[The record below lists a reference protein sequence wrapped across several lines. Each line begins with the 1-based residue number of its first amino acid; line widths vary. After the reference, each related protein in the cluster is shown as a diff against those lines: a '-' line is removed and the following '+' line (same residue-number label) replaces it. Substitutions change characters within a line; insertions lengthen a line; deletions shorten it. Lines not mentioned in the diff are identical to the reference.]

1 VTASYDFFDAAVRD
15 DPFPL
20 FARLRRHDPVYR
32 TDFGYWYVSRYA
44 DASALLRDPRL
55 GPGRGVP
62 DSFGITDG
70 PLHDLMTSWLMAL
83 DGPAHTRVRRLISR
97 SFTPRSVEALRPAVE
112 EVSGRLAGRLVAAG
126 GGDIVADLAFPLP
139 MEVVRMLFGVDRHE
153 WEAEV
158 VALFDPRRTREEGF
172 VGLMQQLAGYFW
184 RLVPARRAAPGDDL
198 FSAMVRPDDSG
209 ECLTDLEL
217 VANAVLL
224 VTAGFET
231 TMGLV
236 SLAVLT
242 LLRHPDQLALLRE
255 TPGFVRN
262 AVDEVLRFE
271 PAALST
277 TRHTPVE
284 LVVAGTTIPAG
295 SNILFSMVAANR
307 DPERYA
313 DPDRFDVTR
322 TDIRPLTFG
331 GGAHACIGAALARL
345 EAEVAVGD
353 LLART
358 DRLSLVTEPIAWQAD
373 NPTVRRPEQLVVSCT
388 ASPPGVT

>member
-1 VTASYDFFDAAVRD
+1 MTGSYDFFDVAVRE

-20 FARLRRHDPVYR
+20 FARLRQHDPVYR

-44 DASALLRDPRL
+44 DASSLLRDGRL

-62 DSFGITDG
+62 DSFGITSG
-70 PLHDLMTSWLMAL
+70 PLHDIMSSWLMAL
-83 DGPAHTRVRRLISR
+83 DGAAHTRVRRLISR
-97 SFTPRSVEALRPAVE
+97 SFTPRSVEALRPPIEAMT
-112 EVSGRLAGRLVAAG
+112 GRLVDRLAADG
-126 GGDIVADLAFPLP
+126 GGDIVPSLAFQLP
-139 MEVVRMLFGVDRHE
+139 MEVVRLLFGVDRDE
-153 WEAEV
+153 WQADV
-158 VALFDPRRTREEGF
+158 VDLFDPQRAPQEGF
-172 VGLMQQLAGYFW
+172 VGLMQQLADYFR
-184 RLVPARRAAPGDDL
+184 RLVPRRRAAPGDDL
-198 FSAMVRPDDSG
+198 FSTMVRPDEDG
-209 ECLTDLEL
+209 DRLTDFEL

-231 TMGLV
+231 TMALI

-242 LLRHPDQLALLRE
+242 LLRHPGELARLRAR
-255 TPGFVRN
+255 PALARN

-284 LVVAGTTIPAG
+284 LVVAGTTIPED

-307 DPERYA
+307 DPERYE
-313 DPDRFDVTR
+313 DPDRFDIAR
-322 TDIRPLTFG
+322 SDIRPLTFG

-345 EAEVAVGD
+345 EAEVVIGH

-358 DRLSLVTEPIAWQAD
+358 SDLALVTDPVVWQAD
-373 NPTVRRPEQLVVSCT
+373 NPTVRRPERLVVRCDG
-388 ASPPGVT
+388 PG